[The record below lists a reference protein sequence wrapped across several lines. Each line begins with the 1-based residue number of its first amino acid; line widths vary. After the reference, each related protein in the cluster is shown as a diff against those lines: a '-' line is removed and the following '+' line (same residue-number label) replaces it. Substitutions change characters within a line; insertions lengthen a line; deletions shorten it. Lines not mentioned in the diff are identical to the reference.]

1 MKDPRHPKQYPKGD
15 PLMTTPDWKRL
26 VRRRI
31 EANKRDGKSPTSV
44 KELARLLKADPAGIY
59 KMLDGLQRTS
69 KYAPRIN
76 ELLGI
81 QPAMVANPAVTEA
94 VSDDEF
100 ERTVE
105 RMRRLSPPRRKR
117 AVTLVQTHLDA
128 LDGE

>member
-15 PLMTTPDWKRL
+15 PLMTTPEWKRL
-26 VRRRI
+26 VRQRI

-44 KELARLLKADPAGIY
+44 KEIARLLKADPAGIY
-59 KMLDGLQRTS
+59 RMLDGTQRTS

-76 ELLGI
+76 ELLNI

-94 VSDDEF
+94 VGNDEF
-100 ERTVE
+100 NRTVD
-105 RMRRLSPPRRKR
+105 RMRRLSPTRLKG
-117 AVTLVQTHLDA
+117 ALALMQTHLDA